1 MHDFLNLLSENKN
14 EKGRGSLEGRKAIN
28 SKGKNHTNAVKSRV
42 KIYNSIT
49 DALRNGHMGQIFST
63 KESDRLYVIT
73 KQKWGTDDEQIINGR
88 SAKGFTPGNIPSKFS
103 DVKKYAIRTMVR
115 HSGDSAISHK
125 SKTYWKN
132 KHK

>member
-49 DALRNGHMGQIFST
+49 DALRNGHMGQIFQLKNLIDCMLSQNKNGELMT
-63 KESDRLYVIT
+63 SKLLMGDQ
-73 KQKWGTDDEQIINGR
+73 QKDLPQE
-88 SAKGFTPGNIPSKFS
+88 
-103 DVKKYAIRTMVR
+103 
-115 HSGDSAISHK
+115 ISLQNFL
-125 SKTYWKN
+125 T
-132 KHK
+132 